1 MRKLFIGIA
10 TAAIA
15 VSLAPSAHADPNS
28 YYLQCLNNKGLQ
40 ITDVSK
46 AVHLGVLIQNDE
58 EAQMPADTLIYNLET
73 KWYQTPE
80 LAYAEMNCAAMTLM
94 HGNGE

>member
-1 MRKLFIGIA
+1 MKPLLIGIA

-15 VSLAPSAHADPNS
+15 VSLAPSASADPNS
-28 YYLQCLNNKGLQ
+28 YYLQCLNNKGLE

-46 AVHLGVLIQNDE
+46 AIHLGVLIENDE
-58 EAQMPADTLIYNLET
+58 VAQMSPDTLIYNLET
-73 KWYQTPE
+73 NWHQTPE

-94 HGNGE
+94 HGG